1 MRRRTIP
8 FDVRCSD
15 DLPRT
20 EATCGPDSAESGFDP
35 AEAIQG
41 RGLDLTSMGERLKL
55 VHGDLSIDST
65 PEQGTTIHAR
75 VPISPSMKIARVA
88 G

>member
-8 FDVRCSD
+8 FDVRCLGA
-15 DLPRT
+15 LPRT
-20 EATCGPDSAESGFDP
+20 EATCGPDSAGSGFDP

-41 RGLDLTSMGERLKL
+41 RGLDLTSMGERRKL

-65 PEQGTTIHAR
+65 PERGTTIHAR
-75 VPISPSMKIARVA
+75 VPISPRMKIGRVA

>member
-1 MRRRTIP
+1 
-8 FDVRCSD
+8 
-15 DLPRT
+15 
-20 EATCGPDSAESGFDP
+20 
-35 AEAIQG
+35 
-41 RGLDLTSMGERLKL
+41 MGERLKL

-75 VPISPSMKIARVA
+75 VPISPSMKIGRVA